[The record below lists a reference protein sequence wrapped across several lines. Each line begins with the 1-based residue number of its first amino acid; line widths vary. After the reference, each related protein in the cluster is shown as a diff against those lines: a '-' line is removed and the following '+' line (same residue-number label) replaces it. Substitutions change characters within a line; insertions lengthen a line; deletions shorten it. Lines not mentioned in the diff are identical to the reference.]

1 MDRTTMVVS
10 LVHCLSTHEDDD
22 GFDRNCDGCP
32 LHGEEGCMYDL
43 KMAVLEELLK
53 KPRILAPE
61 KHAEPYTFDEI
72 FGGEF
77 NA

>member
-32 LHGEEGCMYDL
+32 LHGEKGCMYDL

-53 KPRILAPE
+53 KPMILVPE
-61 KHAEPYTFDEI
+61 KHAEPYTFDEV

-77 NA
+77 HA

>member
-10 LVHCLSTHEDDD
+10 LVHCMSTHEDEY
-22 GFDRNCDGCP
+22 GLDRNCDGCP
-32 LHGEEGCMYDL
+32 LQDEKGCMYDL

-53 KPRILAPE
+53 KPMILVPE

-77 NA
+77 HA